1 MAQIAGGIPGLA
13 IPPPRATSFR
23 EWYSIA
29 TNDVFPGRNY
39 TSIMAQFS
47 DEPTLH
53 GTVDLHELAMG
64 FEANVGVYIG
74 VLTDVQHE
82 GGRTMC
88 LHGLRK
94 YSRQVLQTSPWD
106 GQVFAFVQ
114 DVVAGSVQSVIVTGA
129 FFDPTRGT
137 TNTRVHGTSAAMDQ
151 ALAANPN
158 EELLPVVAAAE
169 PGSVSSIARCL
180 MLVPPR

>member
-74 VLTDVQHE
+74 VLADVQHE

-114 DVVAGSVQSVIVTGA
+114 DVVAGSVQSVVVTDA
-129 FFDPTRGT
+129 FFEPTRGT
-137 TNTRVHGTSAAMDQ
+137 TNTRVHGTSAAMDP
-151 ALAANPN
+151 ALAVNPK
-158 EELLPVVAAAE
+158 EDMLPAVASAE
-169 PGSVSSIARCL
+169 PGSMSSITRGL
-180 MLVPPR
+180 ILGH